1 MTKSNQYETTLLT
14 IPSSHTPVM
23 LSEAKHLRF
32 SCRDTAR
39 NAKNQRFFA
48 SLRMTVSKLVRYSSI
63 RRPFLL
69 RQSCFVILL
78 AFSVTPLFAQKRPI
92 TEKDL
97 WDFVWIG
104 DPQVSADGERVAF
117 VRVTV
122 NEKKEGYNTS
132 IWSVPVAGGEA
143 PRQLTKGD
151 HDTTPRWSPDGKFLL
166 FLRSTE
172 KNGKPEPPQ
181 LAMLPMAGGDSFVFT
196 DLPRGAGNPVWAPD
210 GKNIGFTSD
219 TNAEDLAKQEKKKS
233 EEPGSGKAPGSAET
247 PAGKSTNKATPTP
260 ASKADSEHESD
271 VRVITRAVYR
281 QDNEGYIDPKHPTHI
296 WIVSAPHAAEE
307 KVKPRQITSGRFDE
321 ENAIWS
327 RDGSQIYFT
336 SSRVDEPYYELPRT
350 DLYSVAAAG
359 GNPAKITTIDLNTQ
373 FGPGGGALSLSP
385 DGKQVAFVA
394 ATNQPINSYTEPD
407 LWVLDL
413 LPDAKPRNITANF
426 DFDIDGFVIG
436 DSSSPRAGGLNK
448 PIWTADGKGL
458 IAVYAREGKRNVG
471 LFDATVAGDAGST
484 KSNAVQDLTS
494 GNHGVMSFRATPD
507 TSKLVYVLSTPTR
520 VNDLFVLDRA
530 TPGATPTQLTHVNDE
545 VFSKLNLTEP
555 EEIWYD
561 SFDGKR
567 IQAWLQK
574 PPNFDAHKKYPLI
587 LNIHGGPHVAYGDI
601 FVHEFQWMAA
611 KGYVVLYPNPR
622 GSTSYG
628 QEFGNVIQYRYP
640 GDDYKDLMAGV
651 DEAIKRGYID
661 DKKLGVTGGSGGGL
675 LTNWVVGQTGRF
687 AAAVSQ
693 RDIASWENWWYTGDF
708 TLFQPNWFRSPPFE
722 DPDEYRARSP
732 ISYINN
738 VKTPMMFIL
747 GEADYRTP
755 PGAGGEQMFRA
766 LKFRR
771 IPTVM
776 VRFPNESHELSR
788 SGQPW
793 HRVERLQHIVGWFD
807 HWLTGISK
815 PEYEITSEEEVPVKP
830 RQAEKPPK

>member
-1 MTKSNQYETTLLT
+1 MKLKEQRRHDSL
-14 IPSSHTPVM
+14 SSFV
-23 LSEAKHLRF
+23 LRH
-32 SCRDTAR
+32 S
-39 NAKNQRFFA
+39 
-48 SLRMTVSKLVRYSSI
+48 
-63 RRPFLL
+63 
-69 RQSCFVILL
+69 FVIRHWSFVIVLVFI
-78 AFSVTPLFAQKRPI
+78 AASGTSFAQKRLI

-104 DPQVSADGERVAF
+104 DPQVSPDGSRVAF
-117 VRVTV
+117 VRITV
-122 NEKKEGYNTS
+122 NDKKEGYNTS
-132 IWSVPVAGGEA
+132 IWSVPIAGGEA
-143 PRQLTKGD
+143 QRQLTTGE

-196 DLPRGAGNPVWAPD
+196 ELPRGAGSPVWAPD
-210 GKNIGFTSD
+210 GKNIAFTSE
-219 TNAEDLAKQEKKKS
+219 TNAEDLSKQEKKKS
-233 EEPGSGKAPGSAET
+233 EEKSQKPVAGAVQAGSPT
-247 PAGKSTNKATPTP
+247 PATAGKSSAPTG
-260 ASKADSEHESD
+260 EHESD

-296 WIVSAPHAAEE
+296 WIVSAPRSAEE
-307 KVKPRQITSGRFDE
+307 KVKPRQLTSGRFDE
-321 ENAIWS
+321 DNAVWS
-327 RDGSQIYFT
+327 KDGSQLYFT
-336 SSRVDEPYYELPRT
+336 SSRIDEPYYELPRT
-350 DLYSVAAAG
+350 DLYSVPLAG
-359 GNPAKITTIDLNTQ
+359 GGPTKITTIDLNTQ
-373 FGPGGGALSLSP
+373 FGPAGGALSLSP
-385 DGKQVAFVA
+385 DGKQVAFLA

-413 LPDAKPRNITANF
+413 SPDAKPRNLTANF

-436 DSSSPRAGGLNK
+436 DSAPPRAGGANK
-448 PIWTADGKGL
+448 PVWTPDGKGL
-458 IAVYAREGKRNVG
+458 IAVYSKEGNRNLG
-471 LFDATVAGDAGST
+471 LFDATTAGADPGKNSPM
-484 KSNAVQDLTS
+484 QDLTS
-494 GNHGVMSFRATPD
+494 GNHGVMIFRTTPD
-507 TSKLVYVLSTPTR
+507 ASKLVYVLSTPTS

-530 TPGATPTQLTHVNDE
+530 TATPKQLTKVNDQL
-545 VFSKLNLTEP
+545 FSKLNLTEP
-555 EEIWYD
+555 EEIWYN

-567 IQAWLQK
+567 IQAWVQK
-574 PPNFDAHKKYPLI
+574 PPGFDAHKKYPLI
-587 LNIHGGPHVAYGDI
+587 LNIHGGPHVAYGHI

-628 QEFGNVIQYRYP
+628 QEFGNLIQYRYP

-651 DEAIKRGYID
+651 DELIKRGYVD

-687 AAAVSQ
+687 AAAVAQ

-708 TLFQPNWFRSPPFE
+708 TLFQPNWFRAPPFE

-732 ISYINN
+732 ISYVSN

-747 GEADYRTP
+747 GEADFRTP

-793 HRVERLQHIVGWFD
+793 HRVERLQHIVGRFD
-807 HWLTGISK
+807 HWLMGVGK
-815 PEYEITSEEEVPVKP
+815 PEYEITSEQEVPAKP
-830 RQAEKPPK
+830 RPAEKPPK

>member
-1 MTKSNQYETTLLT
+1 
-14 IPSSHTPVM
+14 
-23 LSEAKHLRF
+23 A
-32 SCRDTAR
+32 
-39 NAKNQRFFA
+39 
-48 SLRMTVSKLVRYSSI
+48 
-63 RRPFLL
+63 
-69 RQSCFVILL
+69 
-78 AFSVTPLFAQKRPI
+78 
-92 TEKDL
+92 
-97 WDFVWIG
+97 
-104 DPQVSADGERVAF
+104 
-117 VRVTV
+117 
-122 NEKKEGYNTS
+122 
-132 IWSVPVAGGEA
+132 
-143 PRQLTKGD
+143 
-151 HDTTPRWSPDGKFLL
+151 
-166 FLRSTE
+166 
-172 KNGKPEPPQ
+172 
-181 LAMLPMAGGDSFVFT
+181 
-196 DLPRGAGNPVWAPD
+196 
-210 GKNIGFTSD
+210 FTSD
-219 TNAEDLAKQEKKKS
+219 TNSEDLAKQEKKKNN
-233 EEPGSGKAPGSAET
+233 EKLGSPALAEATADKPAPPKA
-247 PAGKSTNKATPTP
+247 
-260 ASKADSEHESD
+260 EHESD
-271 VRVITRAVYR
+271 VRIITRAVYR
-281 QDNEGYIDPKHPTHI
+281 QDNEGYADPKHPTHI
-296 WIVSAPHAAEE
+296 WIVTAPHSAEE
-307 KVKPRQITSGRFDE
+307 KVKPRQLTTGRFDE

-327 RDGSQIYFT
+327 RDWSQIYFT
-336 SSRVDEPYYELPRT
+336 SSRIDEPYYELPRT
-350 DLYSVAAAG
+350 DLYSVPATG
-359 GNPAKITTIDLNTQ
+359 GKPVKITTIDLNTQ

-413 LPDAKPRNITANF
+413 SPNAKPRNITANF
-426 DFDIDGFVIG
+426 DFDIDGFIIG

-458 IAVYAREGKRNVG
+458 IEVYSKEGKRNLA
-471 LFDATVAGDAGST
+471 LFDTTVAGNGKSST
-484 KSNAVQDLTS
+484 VRDLTS
-494 GNHGVMSFRATPD
+494 GNHSVMSFRATPD
-507 TSKLVYVLSTPTR
+507 ASKLVYVVSTPTR
-520 VNDLFVLDRA
+520 LNDVFVLDQA
-530 TPGATPTQLTHVNDE
+530 TADAAPKQLTNVNDE
-545 VFSKLNLTEP
+545 LLSKLNLTEP

-574 PPNFDAHKKYPLI
+574 PPNFDAQKKYPLI

-651 DEAIKRGYID
+651 DEVIKRGYID

-687 AAAVSQ
+687 AAAVAQ

-708 TLFQPNWFRSPPFE
+708 TLFQPNWFRAPPFE

-732 ISYINN
+732 ISYITN

-766 LKFRR
+766 LKFRK

-807 HWLTGISK
+807 HWLMGVPK
-815 PEYEITSEEEVPVKP
+815 PEYEVAPQEEVPIK
-830 RQAEKPPK
+830 RTKIDGN

>member
-1 MTKSNQYETTLLT
+1 MTKEYRPYIS
-14 IPSSHTPVM
+14 
-23 LSEAKHLRF
+23 RF
-32 SCRDTAR
+32 GLHHS
-39 NAKNQRFFA
+39 
-48 SLRMTVSKLVRYSSI
+48 
-63 RRPFLL
+63 
-69 RQSCFVILL
+69 FVIRHSSFVSVL
-78 AFSVTPLFAQKRPI
+78 ALAAAISSVFAQKRAI

-104 DPQVSADGERVAF
+104 DPQVSPDGSRVTF

-132 IWSVPVAGGEA
+132 IWSVPAAGGAA

-151 HDTTPRWSPDGKFLL
+151 HDSTPRWSPDGKFLL

-181 LAMLPMAGGDSFVFT
+181 LAMLPMDGGDSFVFT
-196 DLPRGAGNPVWAPD
+196 DLPKGAGSPVWAAD
-210 GKNIGFTSD
+210 GKNIAFTSE
-219 TNAEDLAKQEKKKS
+219 TNPEDLAKQEKKKS
-233 EEPGSGKAPGSAET
+233 EGKPGSTAP
-247 PAGKSTNKATPTP
+247 ATG
-260 ASKADSEHESD
+260 EHESD

-296 WIVSAPHAAEE
+296 WIVNAPRTAEE
-307 KVKPRQITSGRFDE
+307 KVKPRQLTTGRFDE
-321 ENAIWS
+321 ENPLWS
-327 RDGSQIYFT
+327 KDGSQIYFT
-336 SSRVDEPYYELPRT
+336 SSRIDEPYYELPRT
-350 DLYSVAAAG
+350 DLYSVAATG
-359 GNPAKITTIDLNTQ
+359 GKPVKLTTIDLNTQ

-394 ATNQPINSYTEPD
+394 ATTQPINSYTEPD

-413 LPDAKPRNITANF
+413 SPNAKPRNLTANF

-436 DSSSPRAGGLNK
+436 DSAPPRAGGINK

-458 IAVYAREGKRNVG
+458 IEVYVKEGKRNLA
-471 LFDATVAGDAGST
+471 LFDVTGAADSGSGKDST
-484 KSNAVQDLTS
+484 VQDITS
-494 GNHGVMSFRATPD
+494 GNQGVMTFRATPD
-507 TSKLVYVLSTPTR
+507 ASKLVYVISTPTR
-520 VNDLFVLDRA
+520 LNDLFALDRTTA
-530 TPGATPTQLTHVNDE
+530 GALPKQLTNVNDE
-545 VFSKLNLTEP
+545 LFSKLNLTEP
-555 EEIWYD
+555 EEIWYE

-567 IQAWLQK
+567 IHAWLQK
-574 PPNFDAHKKYPLI
+574 PPGFDAHKKYPLI
-587 LNIHGGPHVAYGDI
+587 LNIHGGPHVAYGFI
-601 FVHEFQWMAA
+601 FDHEFQWMAA

-622 GSTSYG
+622 GSISYG
-628 QEFGNVIQYRYP
+628 QEFGNVIQYHYP
-640 GDDYKDLMAGV
+640 GNDYKDLMAGV
-651 DEAIKRGYID
+651 DQTIKRGYID

-693 RDIASWENWWYTGDF
+693 RDIADWANWWYTADF
-708 TLFQPNWFRSPPFE
+708 TLFKPNWFRGPPFE
-722 DPDEYRARSP
+722 DPDDYRARSP
-732 ISYINN
+732 ISYITN

-766 LKFRR
+766 LKFRK

-807 HWLTGISK
+807 HWLMGVPK
-815 PEYEITSEEEVPVKP
+815 PEYEVTFEEEVPAKAKQLP
-830 RQAEKPPK
+830 KPPR